1 MAEDFLLKWNDH
13 HTLFFQG
20 AERLCKSEE
29 FTDVTLAA
37 DSKFFKAH
45 RLVLSICSPFF
56 EALFR
61 RIGSDKPVIFLKDI
75 SAKHLELLLQYMY
88 KGEIKVQEHELVT
101 VLNAAQ
107 SLEIRGLTDNSE
119 PKKTDHSNNLRQ
131 ISSKPSQLVPTERKS
146 APFHLLNNSAPI
158 TNKSHSNIETNLS
171 NIKKEAPVIDVDQDE
186 MVITDT
192 GGHGQFSGATSTTD
206 NNLPLHETGYD
217 EAYEGYEGEE
227 YLSEGQIAASQADKV
242 EEFISAE
249 GIKMWRCKLC
259 QKSANLKS
267 NMLRHMSI
275 HTGVRPYSCRYC
287 SVAFSVSSNRLRHE
301 KSCKFMPQY

>member
-1 MAEDFLLKWNDH
+1 MAEDFLLNWNDH

-20 AERLCKSEE
+20 AERLCQSEE

-61 RIGSDKPVIFLKDI
+61 RLGPDKPVIFLKDI
-75 SAKHLELLLQYMY
+75 SAKHLELLMQYMY
-88 KGEIKVQEHELVT
+88 KGEIRVKEDELVT

-107 SLEIRGLTDNSE
+107 SLKIRGLTDNSE
-119 PKKTDHSNNLRQ
+119 PKKTDKLNNLRQ
-131 ISSKPSQLVPTERKS
+131 ISSKPSQVVPVERKS
-146 APFHLLNNSAPI
+146 VPSPLLKTSAPI
-158 TNKSHSNIETNLS
+158 TNKYQSNIETNFP
-171 NIKKEAPVIDVDQDE
+171 NIKMEAPVVDIDQDE
-186 MVITDT
+186 MVTSDS
-192 GGHGQFSGATSTTD
+192 GNRGHYSGATES
-206 NNLPLHETGYD
+206 NLLVNDAGYD
-217 EAYEGYEGEE
+217 EPQAYEGYEEEE
-227 YLSEGQIAASQADKV
+227 YFSEGQIAASQADKV
-242 EEFISAE
+242 EEFISDE

-267 NMLRHMSI
+267 NMLRHLSI

-287 SVAFSVSSNRLRHE
+287 SAF
-301 KSCKFMPQY
+301 CGI